1 MSSRPPVPRS
11 TRSSTNASYASGPS
25 RPLGVSIICIL
36 GALGFLLAWIP
47 ILQLL
52 AYGGFGAF
60 IALVFT
66 VINLGMLAVIV
77 GLWNMEGWA
86 LTWALVLYG
95 LSALLDL
102 VTLNLVGL
110 LISLVILA
118 YLLSVSDQ
126 FA

>member
-1 MSSRPPVPRS
+1 MNPRSPAPRS
-11 TRSSTNASYASGPS
+11 TRSSTNASYASGSS
-25 RPLGVSIICIL
+25 RPLGISIICVL
-36 GALGFLLAWIP
+36 GGLGFLFAWIP

-52 AYGGFGAF
+52 AYGGVGTLLAF
-60 IALVFT
+60 VFT
-66 VINLGMLAVIV
+66 VVNVGMLAVLV

-102 VTLNLVGL
+102 VTLNVIGL

>member
-1 MSSRPPVPRS
+1 MSARPPPAHS
-11 TRSSTNASYASGPS
+11 TRSSTTTSYTSGQS
-25 RPLGVSIICIL
+25 RPLGVSIICVL
-36 GALGFLLAWIP
+36 GGLGFLFAWIP

-52 AYGGFGAF
+52 AYGGVGTFLAF
-60 IALVFT
+60 VFT
-66 VINLGMLAVIV
+66 VVNVGMLAVIV
-77 GLWNMEGWA
+77 GLWNMQGWA